1 MSVDLSVLQS
11 GGGAE
16 GGALETLEKQLICP
30 LCLELFT
37 KPVVI
42 LPCQHNLCRK
52 CANELYQPS
61 LFQARTTMTVNSG
74 RFRCPSCRHEVVLD
88 RHGVYSLQRNLL
100 VENIIDI
107 YTQEVSSSSSNT
119 TSAPPPPAPPAPPAP
134 PSQLTCSEHEG
145 EKLNIYCLSCRVP
158 TCSLCKVFGAHGSC
172 QVAPLTDVYQQH
184 KDELS
189 EGVSS
194 LETLKD
200 RVRAL
205 IHELEETSRN
215 IELNSSA
222 QRQSVCDGFDRMK
235 CILGER
241 HKAMTQRIS
250 SEQEEKTGHAQA
262 LVRCYGDSVEANAR
276 LMERAASGLDEPDQA
291 AFVQNSRALITEVKT
306 ATCSCPIETL
316 KPGYENLSPYEYNFL
331 RQERALRSID
341 FMRAVEDAPEEPDV
355 EPEEPR
361 EHPELK
367 QHQEPSV
374 QNLESGA
381 EEVKETT
388 SAPEEPAPDPE
399 LLRGRE
405 EPAGGD
411 LQPQPDQAE
420 ENDGE
425 SGLINK
431 KEEEEE
437 EERDEGGAAPDSI
450 KDTTICEEEGMST
463 QQAVTL
469 LFYLLAFL
477 LILQNMWAYIGCFIC
492 T

>member
-11 GGGAE
+11 GRGAE
-16 GGALETLEKQLICP
+16 GGAALATLEEQLICP
-30 LCLELFT
+30 LCLELFH

-100 VENIIDI
+100 VENIIDV
-107 YTQEVSSSSSNT
+107 YKQEVINSSSNAS
-119 TSAPPPPAPPAPPAP
+119 SAPPPPPPAA
-134 PSQLTCSEHEG
+134 QLTCPEHEG

-172 QVAPLTDVYQQH
+172 EVAPLTDVYQQH
-184 KDELS
+184 KEELS

-194 LETLKD
+194 LVSVNE
-200 RVRAL
+200 RVQVL
-205 IHELEETSRN
+205 ILELEETCRN
-215 IELNSSA
+215 IQQNCSA
-222 QRQSVCDGFDRMK
+222 QKQNVCDGFDRMK
-235 CILGER
+235 SILGER
-241 HKAMTQRIS
+241 HKAMTQQIS

-262 LVRCYGDSVEANAR
+262 LVRCYGDSVEANAK
-276 LMERAASGLDEPDQA
+276 LMERAASAMEEPDTA
-291 AFVQNSRALITEVKT
+291 AFVQNSRELITKVMT
-306 ATCSCPIETL
+306 ATSSCPTETL
-316 KPGYENLSPYEYNFL
+316 KPGYEKLSPYEFNFIT
-331 RQERALRSID
+331 QERALRSID
-341 FMRAVEDAPEEPDV
+341 FLRAVEDVPEEPDV

-361 EHPELK
+361 ELSELK
-367 QHQEPSV
+367 HHQDPSV

-381 EEVKETT
+381 EAVKETT

-411 LQPQPDQAE
+411 LQPDHAE
-420 ENDGE
+420 ENHGE
-425 SGLINK
+425 SGPIIK

-437 EERDEGGAAPDSI
+437 EEEEREEGGAAPDSI
-450 KDTTICEEEGMST
+450 KDTTVCEQEGMSK
-463 QQAVTL
+463 QQAFTL

-477 LILQNMWAYIGCFIC
+477 LILQNVWAYIGCFIC